1 MNQSNTPQMKNVQLT
16 SGSQA
21 VADAIYNE
29 QEANGGIGASL
40 KDICIDTGFS
50 KNVVKGHLRDL
61 FEKDIIMVDLAIYS
75 GASAD
80 LYYHND
86 WSE

>member
-1 MNQSNTPQMKNVQLT
+1 MQNNTNTPEMSIKLTNQSE
-16 SGSQA
+16 A
-21 VADAIYNE
+21 VAKAIFNE

-40 KDICIDTGFS
+40 QDIHIDTELPI
-50 KNVVKGHLRDL
+50 NVIKGHLGDL
-61 FEKDIIMVDLAIYS
+61 FKKGIISVDLKKYS